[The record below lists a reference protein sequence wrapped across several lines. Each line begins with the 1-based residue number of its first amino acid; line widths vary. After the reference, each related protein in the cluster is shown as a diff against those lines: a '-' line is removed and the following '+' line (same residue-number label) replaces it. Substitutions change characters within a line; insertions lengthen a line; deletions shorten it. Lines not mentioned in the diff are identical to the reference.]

1 MTTSKIKEN
10 WIRVENAEEIAIGSV
25 STLYPDH
32 YAIFEITRI
41 VDGFRERGRVLYLLD
56 DGYDAINLK
65 HDFYDEGI
73 MNIQAIAGVNLPWQI

>member
-1 MTTSKIKEN
+1 MTASKIKEN

-56 DGYDAINLK
+56 DGYAAIKLESSLYR
-65 HDFYDEGI
+65 DGLDVRTI
-73 MNIQAIAGVNLPWQI
+73 TGVNLPWQV